1 MKLLSTKTLAV
12 LAVLGFVGY
21 EAAQSVTSKVGYRF
35 HNFKLLDFWKN
46 LAKFKVVCQT
56 TFVVGN
62 YNSFDIDVVS
72 FNGNLTYK
80 KAQVTGINI
89 PKAVTLVPNQ
99 EKELTFKFETK
110 LLKAAAGL
118 FLAFTDEV
126 GIYEGAKVSGTAKV
140 KLYGLT
146 FGVPVSEDV
155 TLSI

>member
-1 MKLLSTKTLAV
+1 MKLLSPKTLAV

-21 EAAQSVTSKVGYRF
+21 EAAKSVTSKVGYRF
-35 HNFKLLDFWKN
+35 KNFKLLDFWAN

-62 YNSFDIDVVS
+62 YNSFDIDVVG

-89 PKAVTLVPNQ
+89 PKTVKLTPNK
-99 EKELTFKFETK
+99 EEELTFQFETR
-110 LLKAAAGL
+110 LLKAASSL
-118 FLAFTDEV
+118 FLAFTDEK
-126 GIYEGAKVSGTAKV
+126 GIYEGAKVTGTAKV
-140 KLYGLT
+140 KIYGLT
-146 FGVPVSEDV
+146 IGVPVSQNV